1 MADDLQA
8 IAANF
13 DQRAARYAKSDW
25 HRVYAEQFVALAPL
39 EAGQRVLDAG
49 AGTGFAALAI
59 ARRVG
64 PAGRVLAVDVVG
76 GHARRASCRGYRRG
90 SVSSRRATGRR
101 HSPRSTCHRILRRR
115 PVFVS
120 AALHVGAGC
129 AARVASPSQ
138 APWPRRLLDH
148 VRRFATAGPDVSR
161 LRHELR
167 PDARGSQRC
176 PWIGGALPERP
187 ARGRLQR
194 HHSVAR

>member
-8 IAANF
+8 IAASF

-25 HRVYAEQFVALAPL
+25 HRVYAEEFVALAPI
-39 EAGQRVLDAG
+39 ESGQRVLDAG
-49 AGTGFAALAI
+49 AGTGFATLAV

-76 GHARRASCRGYRRG
+76 WHARRASCRGHRCG
-90 SVSSRRATGRR
+90 SVARGRTTGRR
-101 HSPRSTCHRILRRR
+101 HPPRGTRHRILRRGA
-115 PVFVS
+115 VLVS
-120 AALHVGAGC
+120 ASLHVGAGC

-148 VRRFATAGPDVSR
+148 VRRFAAAGTDVSR

-167 PDARGSQRC
+167 PDARRSQRR
-176 PWIGGALPERP
+176 PWIRGALPQGD
-187 ARGRLQR
+187 ARGRIQQR
-194 HHSVAR
+194 